1 MERETIRNVRLAV
14 RSGKLPEEFTPSQVN
29 RVLGI
34 HWAGTFL
41 PKHRVGNP
49 GGFYRTVRPHWTRQV
64 SPAPARTLKPRGF
77 VPLSEELICPIIFAR
92 FRLE

>member
-29 RVLGI
+29 RVPGI

-41 PKHRVGNP
+41 PKHRVGNLVVLP
-49 GGFYRTVRPHWTRQV
+49 NCSSALDTASIACSCAYTETSELRP
-64 SPAPARTLKPRGF
+64 SF
-77 VPLSEELICPIIFAR
+77 SEELICPIIFAC